1 MPTAYDKL
9 IRVQITQP
17 GMQNYNGYL
26 RRHLF
31 KDGKSVEEI
40 PVRMALLLG
49 ASCTCVDEDGNV
61 LNPNTYKFEQLGEV
75 SAADFPSVAVVR
87 QSDVDAAELAAVEEE
102 AGPALSGEPME
113 DDDGGFV
120 DDTVGFHEPGDEHED
135 PRVWSLSELEA
146 IADANGISG
155 LREVGDVL
163 KVKGRS
169 IGDLIQSILSSQ
181 TANPAS
187 DGDKFDGAKEI
198 SPSDSDG
205 PDAKE

>member
-31 KDGKSVEEI
+31 KDGKSVEKI

-49 ASCTCVDEDGNV
+49 ASCSCKDMRGNI
-61 LNPNTYKFEQLGEV
+61 LSPNTYKFEQIGEV
-75 SAADFPSVAVVR
+75 SAADFPSVVHQR
-87 QSDVDAAELAAVEEE
+87 QSDIDAAELAAVEEE
-102 AGPALSGEPME
+102 AGPELSGEPMP

-120 DDTVGFHEPGDEHED
+120 DDTIGFSEPGEELDD
-135 PRVWSLSELEA
+135 PRVWSLAELEA
-146 IADANGISG
+146 IADSEGISG
-155 LREVGDVL
+155 LREVGDIL

-169 IGDLIQSILSSQ
+169 IGDLIQSILSKQ
-181 TANPAS
+181 MATPA
-187 DGDKFDGAKEI
+187 
-198 SPSDSDG
+198 SDSDG
-205 PDAKE
+205 FGSAEE